1 MSGLPVGPRRRELV
15 GDNLKGKPVPKTC
28 LVPERLFPCFKSL
41 FQGDHLGVEFA
52 LRSHEVLLQQHGL
65 LDHHTRVEGH
75 RNFPAGSRWDAL
87 VIDDYFCL
95 GSERLNAPAS
105 SSFASES
112 LQRAHQAYESD
123 QLLGSP
129 EKDIWSETC
138 LKAAGAEISSRWCF

>member
-1 MSGLPVGPRRRELV
+1 M
-15 GDNLKGKPVPKTC
+15 
-28 LVPERLFPCFKSL
+28 KS
-41 FQGDHLGVEFA
+41 
-52 LRSHEVLLQQHGL
+52 LLQQHGL

-112 LQRAHQAYESD
+112 PPQRAHQAYESD

-129 EKDIWSETC
+129 
-138 LKAAGAEISSRWCF
+138 